1 MDLKE
6 QFAGVCRVAE
16 EQADRVRRI
25 EGELFA
31 EQLRLA
37 VLNAARARL
46 LRKTL
51 GSDGIDRTSDG
62 KS

>member
-6 QFAGVCRVAE
+6 QFAGVCKAAEDQTTRVQTAE
-16 EQADRVRRI
+16 KI
-25 EGELFA
+25 LFA